1 MVAEFEGHG
10 KTVRGARFGARAVL
24 AAAALVLVAVPFGLL
39 LFFVQDRWP
48 PLLQVDVAGR
58 DGLHGIAVSHL
69 GFVTVM
75 ETLSTI
81 GSWWVYLLVFV
92 VIAGWLLWRRLPRLA
107 LFVAVTVGVNPL
119 LNELVK
125 LVVHRSR
132 PVLADPIVH
141 ANGASFPSGHAQ
153 AAMVGYAVLL
163 LVFLPVLSGP
173 ARPAAIGVAVL
184 MVAAIGFSRVAL
196 GVHFV
201 SDVLAGYLLGAA
213 WVASMVAAFNL
224 WRRESGQPAVD
235 PTHGLEPDNA
245 GRLDPRSGESE
256 AA

>member
-1 MVAEFEGHG
+1 MVAEYEGHG
-10 KTVRGARFGARAVL
+10 KAVRGARFGARAVL
-24 AAAALVLVAVPFGLL
+24 AAVALVLVAVPFGLL

-58 DGLHGIAVSHL
+58 DGLHGFAVSHF

-81 GSWWVYLLVFV
+81 GSWWVYLLVFA

-107 LFVAVTVGVNPL
+107 LFVAVTVGMSPL

-125 LVVHRSR
+125 LAVHRSR
-132 PVLADPIVH
+132 PVVADPIVH

-153 AAMVGYAVLL
+153 AAMVGYTVLL
-163 LVFLPVLSGP
+163 LVFLPVLRGW
-173 ARPAAIGVAVL
+173 ARPAAVGAAVL

-201 SDVLAGYLLGAA
+201 SDVLAGYVLGAA
-213 WVASMVAAFNL
+213 WVALMIAVFNL
-224 WRRESGQPAVD
+224 WRRESGRPAVD
-235 PTHGLEPDNA
+235 PVGGLEPENA
-245 GRLDPRSGESE
+245 GQLDPRSSGSE

>member
-1 MVAEFEGHG
+1 
-10 KTVRGARFGARAVL
+10 
-24 AAAALVLVAVPFGLL
+24 VPFGLL
-39 LFFVQDRWP
+39 LFFVQGRWP
-48 PLLQVDVAGR
+48 PLLRVDVVAR
-58 DGLHGIAVSHL
+58 DGLHGFAVSHR

-81 GSWWVYLLVFV
+81 GSWWVYLAVFAL
-92 VIAGWLLWRRLPRLA
+92 IAGWLLWRRLPRLA

-125 LVVHRSR
+125 LAVHRAR
-132 PVLADPIVH
+132 PVVADPIVH

-163 LVFLPVLSGP
+163 LVFLPVLRGP
-173 ARPAAIGVAVL
+173 VRLAAATVAVL

-201 SDVLAGYLLGAA
+201 SDVLAGYVLGAA
-213 WVASMVAAFNL
+213 WVASMIALFNL
-224 WRRESGQPAVD
+224 WRREGGRPAVD
-235 PTHGLEPDNA
+235 PVRGLEPESA
-245 GRLDPRSGESE
+245 GRLDPGSSE
-256 AA
+256 LDAA